1 MNWRYFYI
9 GSVVALSYILFLS
22 WNAEKEIKQEFA
34 EATLIEQTKD
44 QELLPQGESIGFVEI
59 QNEKLIVQVSPTS
72 GKVWEARL
80 KEHTY
85 LNNEDSQ
92 GVRLFGFDP
101 SSGFKFYLNSG
112 FVSED
117 QGFEVLEVLPSS
129 LRLIS
134 SDGKI
139 SKTISLKE
147 NDYEL
152 LVEDVWVGDMP
163 VDVPTP
169 YIAMYR
175 TEGKPLD
182 ARDNFFE
189 NSSYTGVAFNT
200 PDEPYANTRLRGV
213 DERIEYFQ
221 RGGWV
226 AFIQKYFMA
235 AILTPSDRAQT
246 LVALPPSGESGA
258 YVMGAISREVKKSE
272 VSAGINHRVFL
283 GPKVRSDLLS
293 RAQDLELTIDMGWFW
308 FLAQPLM
315 MLLSMIN
322 AVVGNWGVSI
332 ILLTVLIKLLLW
344 PVSAKG
350 FSSMAKMR
358 TAGPKLKEIQERY
371 KDDRAKLGT
380 EMMALYKKEGINP
393 AGGCFPLL
401 LQMPV
406 FIAFFFCLRESVELR
421 HESFFFWIQDLSAP
435 DPLFIL
441 PVIFAALMYLT
452 QQLNPQPPGMDP
464 TQAQIMKFMPV
475 MIAAIFIIMPAGLVL
490 YSVANSAISLVQQRS
505 MYKKYGASD
514 VFWAK
519 LITRGLFVDF
529 CSCPH
534 QLPNQQL
541 LFLEYLEAV
550 VVKSLISF
558 LKRLF

>member
-1 MNWRYFYI
+1 MNWRYIYI
-9 GSVVALSYILFLS
+9 GSVVALSYVLFLS

-34 EATLIEQTKD
+34 EASSIEQNKSKG
-44 QELLPQGESIGFVEI
+44 LLPPDETVGLVQI
-59 QNEKLIVQVSPTS
+59 QNEKLEVLVSPSS
-72 GKVWEARL
+72 GKIWQARL

-85 LNNEDSQ
+85 LNNKESQ
-92 GVRLFGFDP
+92 GVRVFGFDNL
-101 SSGFKFYLNSG
+101 SNFKFYLNSG
-112 FVSED
+112 FGSGSESFDVVEETLSSVSL
-117 QGFEVLEVLPSS
+117 VS
-129 LRLIS
+129 L
-134 SDGKI
+134 DGKI
-139 SKTISLKE
+139 SKTISLKD

-152 LVEDVWVGDMP
+152 VINDKWVGE
-163 VDVPTP
+163 VPADIPAP
-169 YIAMYR
+169 YVAMYR
-175 TEGKPLD
+175 TDGRALD
-182 ARDNFFE
+182 ARDGFFE

-200 PDEPYANTRLRGV
+200 PDEPYANTRLRNI
-213 DERIEYFQ
+213 DERVEYFQ

-226 AFIQKYFMA
+226 AFVQKYFMA
-235 AILTPSDRAQT
+235 AIITPSDRVQT
-246 LVALPPSGESGA
+246 LIALPPSNGKDT
-258 YVMGAISREVKKSE
+258 YVMGAISRETKASQII
-272 VSAGINHRVFL
+272 SGIEHKIFL
-283 GPKVRSDLLS
+283 GPKVRSDLIS
-293 RAQDLELTIDMGWFW
+293 RAPDLELTIDMGWFW

-322 AVVGNWGVSI
+322 ALVGNWGVSI
-332 ILLTVLIKLLLW
+332 ILLTILIKLLLW

-358 TAGPKLKEIQERY
+358 AAGPKLKEIQERY

-435 DPLFIL
+435 DPFFIL

-490 YSVANSAISLVQQRS
+490 YSVANSAISLVQQRA

-514 VFWAK
+514 F
-519 LITRGLFVDF
+519 TGPG
-529 CSCPH
+529 S
-534 QLPNQQL
+534 N
-541 LFLEYLEAV
+541 
-550 VVKSLISF
+550 
-558 LKRLF
+558 

>member
-1 MNWRYFYI
+1 MNLRYVYI
-9 GSVVALSYILFLS
+9 GSVVVLSYVLFLS
-22 WNAEKEIKQEFA
+22 WNAEKEIKQEFV
-34 EATLIEQTKD
+34 EASLIEQNKNE
-44 QELLPQGESIGFVEI
+44 ELLPAGETVGFVQI
-59 QNEKLIVQVSPTS
+59 QNEKLDVLVSPSS
-72 GKVWEARL
+72 GKIWQARL

-85 LNNEDSQ
+85 LNNKESQ
-92 GVRLFGFDP
+92 GVRLFGYDLL
-101 SSGFKFYLNSG
+101 SGFKFYLNSG
-112 FVSED
+112 FVSEGE
-117 QGFEVLEVLPSS
+117 GFEVVGVTPSS
-129 LRLIS
+129 VSLVSL
-134 SDGKI
+134 DGQI

-147 NDYEL
+147 GDYEL
-152 LVEDVWVGDMP
+152 IIKDGWVGDLP
-163 VDVPTP
+163 ADVPIP

-175 TEGKPLD
+175 TDGRALD

-200 PDEPYANTRLRGV
+200 PDEPYANTRLRSIDEGV
-213 DERIEYFQ
+213 EYFQ

-235 AILTPSDRAQT
+235 AIITPSDRIQT
-246 LVALPPSGESGA
+246 LIALPPSNGSDT
-258 YVMGAISREVKKSE
+258 YVMGAISRETKANE
-272 VSAGINHRVFL
+272 IVSGVEHRVFL
-283 GPKVRSDLLS
+283 GPKVRSDLIT
-293 RAQDLELTIDMGWFW
+293 RAPDLELTIDMGWFW

-322 AVVGNWGVSI
+322 VLVGNWGVSI
-332 ILLTVLIKLLLW
+332 ILLTFLIKLLLW

-435 DPLFIL
+435 DPFFIL
-441 PVIFAALMYLT
+441 PVIFAGLMYLT

-490 YSVANSAISLVQQRS
+490 YSVANSAISLIQQRA

-514 VFWAK
+514 FSGPGA
-519 LITRGLFVDF
+519 T
-529 CSCPH
+529 
-534 QLPNQQL
+534 
-541 LFLEYLEAV
+541 
-550 VVKSLISF
+550 
-558 LKRLF
+558 

>member
-9 GSVVALSYILFLS
+9 GSVVALSYVLFLS

-59 QNEKLIVQVSPTS
+59 QNEKLVVQVSPTS

-92 GVRLFGFDP
+92 GVRLFGFDL

-152 LVEDVWVGDMP
+152 LVEDIWVGDMP

-246 LVALPPSGESGA
+246 LVALPPSDELGA
-258 YVMGAISREVKKSE
+258 YVMGAISREVKTNE
-272 VSAGINHRVFL
+272 VTAGINHRVFL

-358 TAGPKLKEIQERY
+358 TAGPKLKEIQERH

-490 YSVANSAISLVQQRS
+490 YSVANSAISLVQQRA

-514 VFWAK
+514 VS
-519 LITRGLFVDF
+519 G
-529 CSCPH
+529 
-534 QLPNQQL
+534 PN
-541 LFLEYLEAV
+541 
-550 VVKSLISF
+550 
-558 LKRLF
+558 

>member
-9 GSVVALSYILFLS
+9 GSVVALSYVLFLS

-112 FVSED
+112 FVTED
-117 QGFEVLEVLPSS
+117 KGFEVLEVLPSS

-152 LVEDVWVGDMP
+152 LVEDRWVGDMP

-200 PDEPYANTRLRGV
+200 PNEPYANTRLRGV

-246 LVALPPSGESGA
+246 LVAFPPSGNSA
-258 YVMGAISREVKKSE
+258 TYVMGSILREVKSNQISSG
-272 VSAGINHRVFL
+272 VTHRVFL
-283 GPKVRSDLLS
+283 GPKVRSDLLT

-322 AVVGNWGVSI
+322 SLVGNWGVSI
-332 ILLTVLIKLLLW
+332 ILLTFVIKLLLW

-421 HESFFFWIQDLSAP
+421 HESFFFWINDLSAP

-475 MIAAIFIIMPAGLVL
+475 MIAVIFIIMPAGLVL
-490 YSVANSAISLVQQRS
+490 YSVANSAISLVQQRA

-514 VFWAK
+514 FSGPGA
-519 LITRGLFVDF
+519 GG
-529 CSCPH
+529 
-534 QLPNQQL
+534 
-541 LFLEYLEAV
+541 
-550 VVKSLISF
+550 
-558 LKRLF
+558 

>member
-1 MNWRYFYI
+1 MNWRYIYI
-9 GSVVALSYILFLS
+9 GSVVVLSYVLFLS

-34 EATLIEQTKD
+34 EASSIEQNKSKG
-44 QELLPQGESIGFVEI
+44 LLPPDETVGLVQI
-59 QNEKLIVQVSPTS
+59 QNEKLEVLVSPSS
-72 GKVWEARL
+72 GKIWQARL

-85 LNNEDSQ
+85 LNNKESQ
-92 GVRLFGFDP
+92 GVRVFGFDNL
-101 SSGFKFYLNSG
+101 SNFKFYLNSG
-112 FVSED
+112 FGSGSESFDVVEETLSSISLVS
-117 QGFEVLEVLPSS
+117 L
-129 LRLIS
+129 
-134 SDGKI
+134 DGKI
-139 SKTISLKE
+139 SKTISLKD

-152 LVEDVWVGDMP
+152 VINDKWVGE
-163 VDVPTP
+163 VPADIPAP
-169 YIAMYR
+169 YVAMYR
-175 TEGKPLD
+175 TDGRALD
-182 ARDNFFE
+182 ARDGFFE

-200 PDEPYANTRLRGV
+200 PDEPYANTRLRNI
-213 DERIEYFQ
+213 DERVEYFQ

-226 AFIQKYFMA
+226 AFVQKYFMA
-235 AILTPSDRAQT
+235 AIITPSDRVQT
-246 LVALPPSGESGA
+246 LIALPPSNGKDT
-258 YVMGAISREVKKSE
+258 YVMGAISRETKASQII
-272 VSAGINHRVFL
+272 SGIEHKIFL
-283 GPKVRSDLLS
+283 GPKVRSDLIS
-293 RAQDLELTIDMGWFW
+293 RAPDLELTIDMGWFW

-322 AVVGNWGVSI
+322 ALVGNWGVSI
-332 ILLTVLIKLLLW
+332 ILLTILIKLLLW

-435 DPLFIL
+435 DPFFIL

-490 YSVANSAISLVQQRS
+490 YSVANSAISLVQQRA

-514 VFWAK
+514 F
-519 LITRGLFVDF
+519 TGPG
-529 CSCPH
+529 S
-534 QLPNQQL
+534 N
-541 LFLEYLEAV
+541 
-550 VVKSLISF
+550 
-558 LKRLF
+558 

>member
-1 MNWRYFYI
+1 MNWRYIYI
-9 GSVVALSYILFLS
+9 GSVVVLSYVLFLS

-34 EATLIEQTKD
+34 EASSIEQNKS
-44 QELLPQGESIGFVEI
+44 EGLLPPGETVGFIQI
-59 QNEKLIVQVSPTS
+59 QNEKLEVLVSPSS
-72 GKVWEARL
+72 GKVWQARL

-85 LNNEDSQ
+85 LNNKESQ
-92 GVRLFGFDP
+92 GVRVFGFDLA
-101 SSGFKFYLNSG
+101 SGFRFYLNSG
-112 FVSED
+112 FGSEGKSFDVVKASSSSINLVS
-117 QGFEVLEVLPSS
+117 L
-129 LRLIS
+129 
-134 SDGKI
+134 DGKI
-139 SKTISLKE
+139 SKTISLKD

-152 LVEDVWVGDMP
+152 VINDKWVGEVP
-163 VDVPTP
+163 VDIPAP
-169 YIAMYR
+169 YVAMYR
-175 TEGKPLD
+175 TDGRALD

-200 PDEPYANTRLRGV
+200 PDEPYANTRLRNI
-213 DERIEYFQ
+213 DERVEYFQ

-235 AILTPSDRAQT
+235 AIITPSDRVQT
-246 LVALPPSGESGA
+246 LIALPPSNESDT
-258 YVMGAISREVKKSE
+258 YLMGAISREITSSQVIS
-272 VSAGINHRVFL
+272 GIEHTIFL
-283 GPKVRSDLLS
+283 GPKVRSDLIS
-293 RAQDLELTIDMGWFW
+293 RAPDLELTIDMGWFW

-322 AVVGNWGVSI
+322 ALVGNWGVSI
-332 ILLTVLIKLLLW
+332 ILLTILIKLLLW

-435 DPLFIL
+435 DPFFIL
-441 PVIFAALMYLT
+441 PVVFAALMYLT

-490 YSVANSAISLVQQRS
+490 YSVANSAISLVQQRA

-514 VFWAK
+514 F
-519 LITRGLFVDF
+519 TGPG
-529 CSCPH
+529 S
-534 QLPNQQL
+534 
-541 LFLEYLEAV
+541 
-550 VVKSLISF
+550 S
-558 LKRLF
+558 

>member
-9 GSVVALSYILFLS
+9 GSIVALSYVLFLS
-22 WNAEKEIKQEFA
+22 WNAEKEIKQEFV
-34 EATLIEQTKD
+34 EASLIKQNQNEKM
-44 QELLPQGESIGFVEI
+44 LPQGETLGFVEI
-59 QNEKLIVQVSPTS
+59 QNSKLIVQISPSS
-72 GKVWEARL
+72 GKIWQARL

-85 LNNEDSQ
+85 LNNDNSQ
-92 GVRLFGFDP
+92 GVRLFGFDLL
-101 SSGFKFYLNSG
+101 SGFKFYLNSG
-112 FVSED
+112 FVEEVKN
-117 QGFEVLEVLPSS
+117 FEVLEVEADTVKLVS
-129 LRLIS
+129 L
-134 SDGKI
+134 DGRM

-152 LVEDVWVGDMP
+152 FI
-163 VDVPTP
+163 VDRWIGEIPADIPTP

-175 TEGKPLD
+175 TDGKPLD

-200 PDEPYANTRLRGV
+200 PAEPYANTRLRGIG
-213 DERIEYFQ
+213 DGIEYFQ

-235 AILTPSDRAQT
+235 AILTPSDRVQT
-246 LVALPPSGESGA
+246 LTALPPSNGSDT
-258 YVMGAISREVKKSE
+258 YVMGSISRETKASQLI
-272 VSAGINHRVFL
+272 SGIQHRVFV
-283 GPKVRSDLLS
+283 GPKIRSDLIS
-293 RAQDLELTIDMGWFW
+293 RAPDLELTIDMGWFW

-322 AVVGNWGVSI
+322 VFVGNWGVSI

-358 TAGPKLKEIQERY
+358 TVGPKLKEIQERY

-435 DPLFIL
+435 DPFFIL
-441 PVIFAALMYLT
+441 PVVFAALMYLT

-490 YSVANSAISLVQQRS
+490 YSVANSAISLVQQRA
-505 MYKKYGASD
+505 MYKKYGAPS
-514 VFWAK
+514 A
-519 LITRGLFVDF
+519 
-529 CSCPH
+529 P
-534 QLPNQQL
+534 
-541 LFLEYLEAV
+541 A
-550 VVKSLISF
+550 
-558 LKRLF
+558 

>member
-1 MNWRYFYI
+1 MNLRYIYI
-9 GSVVALSYILFLS
+9 GSVVVLSYVLFLS
-22 WNAEKEIKQEFA
+22 WNAEKEIKQEFV
-34 EATLIEQTKD
+34 EASLIEQNKNE
-44 QELLPQGESIGFVEI
+44 ELLPAGETVGFVQI
-59 QNEKLIVQVSPTS
+59 QNEKLDVLVSPSS
-72 GKVWEARL
+72 GKIWQARL

-85 LNNEDSQ
+85 LNNKESQ
-92 GVRLFGFDP
+92 GVRLFGYDLL
-101 SSGFKFYLNSG
+101 SGFKFYLNSG
-112 FVSED
+112 FVSEGE
-117 QGFEVLEVLPSS
+117 GFEVVGVTPSS
-129 LRLIS
+129 VSLVSL
-134 SDGKI
+134 DGQI

-147 NDYEL
+147 GDYEL
-152 LVEDVWVGDMP
+152 IIKDGWVGELP
-163 VDVPTP
+163 ADVPTP

-175 TEGKPLD
+175 TDGRALD

-200 PDEPYANTRLRGV
+200 PDEPYANTRLRSIN
-213 DERIEYFQ
+213 ERVEYFQ

-235 AILTPSDRAQT
+235 AIITPSDRIQT
-246 LVALPPSGESGA
+246 LIALPPSNGSDT
-258 YVMGAISREVKKSE
+258 YVMGAISRETKANE
-272 VSAGINHRVFL
+272 IVSGVEHRVFL
-283 GPKVRSDLLS
+283 GPKVRSDLIT
-293 RAQDLELTIDMGWFW
+293 RAPDLELTIDMGWFW

-322 AVVGNWGVSI
+322 VLVGNWGVSI
-332 ILLTVLIKLLLW
+332 ILLTFLIKLLLW

-435 DPLFIL
+435 DPFFIL
-441 PVIFAALMYLT
+441 PVIFAGLMYLT

-490 YSVANSAISLVQQRS
+490 YSVANSAISLIQQRA

-514 VFWAK
+514 FSGPGA
-519 LITRGLFVDF
+519 T
-529 CSCPH
+529 
-534 QLPNQQL
+534 
-541 LFLEYLEAV
+541 
-550 VVKSLISF
+550 
-558 LKRLF
+558 

>member
-1 MNWRYFYI
+1 MNWRYIYI
-9 GSVVALSYILFLS
+9 GSVVVLSYVLFLS

-34 EATLIEQTKD
+34 EASSIEQNKS
-44 QELLPQGESIGFVEI
+44 EGLLPPGETVGFVQI
-59 QNEKLIVQVSPTS
+59 QNEKLEVLVSPSS
-72 GKVWEARL
+72 GKVWQARL

-85 LNNEDSQ
+85 LNNKESQ
-92 GVRLFGFDP
+92 GVRVFGFDLA
-101 SSGFKFYLNSG
+101 SGFRFYLNSG
-112 FVSED
+112 FVSEGESFD
-117 QGFEVLEVLPSS
+117 VVEVTPSS
-129 LRLIS
+129 IKLVSL
-134 SDGKI
+134 DGKI
-139 SKTISLKE
+139 SKTISLKD

-152 LVEDVWVGDMP
+152 VINDKWVGEVP
-163 VDVPTP
+163 VDIPAP
-169 YIAMYR
+169 YVVMYR
-175 TEGKPLD
+175 TDGKALD

-200 PDEPYANTRLRGV
+200 PDEPYANTRLRNI
-213 DERIEYFQ
+213 DEKVEYFQ

-235 AILTPSDRAQT
+235 AIITPSDRVQT
-246 LVALPPSGESGA
+246 LIALPPSNGSET
-258 YVMGAISREVKKSE
+258 YVMGAISRETKS
-272 VSAGINHRVFL
+272 SQILSGIEHTIFL
-283 GPKVRSDLLS
+283 GPKVRSDLIS
-293 RAQDLELTIDMGWFW
+293 RAPDLELTIDMGWFW

-322 AVVGNWGVSI
+322 ALVGNWGVSI
-332 ILLTVLIKLLLW
+332 ILLTILIKLLLW

-371 KDDRAKLGT
+371 KDDRSKLGT

-490 YSVANSAISLVQQRS
+490 YSVANSAISLVQQRA

-514 VFWAK
+514 F
-519 LITRGLFVDF
+519 TGPG
-529 CSCPH
+529 S
-534 QLPNQQL
+534 N
-541 LFLEYLEAV
+541 
-550 VVKSLISF
+550 
-558 LKRLF
+558 

>member
-1 MNWRYFYI
+1 MNLRYVYI
-9 GSVVALSYILFLS
+9 GSVVVLSYVLFLS
-22 WNAEKEIKQEFA
+22 WNAEKEIKQEFV
-34 EATLIEQTKD
+34 EASLIEQNKNE
-44 QELLPQGESIGFVEI
+44 ELLPAGETVGFVQI
-59 QNEKLIVQVSPTS
+59 QNEKLDVLVSPSS
-72 GKVWEARL
+72 GKIWQARL

-85 LNNEDSQ
+85 LNNKESQ
-92 GVRLFGFDP
+92 GVRLFGYDLL
-101 SSGFKFYLNSG
+101 SGFKFYLNSG
-112 FVSED
+112 FVSEGE
-117 QGFEVLEVLPSS
+117 GFEVVGVTPSS
-129 LRLIS
+129 VSLVSL
-134 SDGKI
+134 DGQI

-147 NDYEL
+147 GDYEL
-152 LVEDVWVGDMP
+152 IIKDGWVGELP
-163 VDVPTP
+163 ADVPTP

-175 TEGKPLD
+175 TDGRALD

-200 PDEPYANTRLRGV
+200 PDEPYANTRLRSIG
-213 DERIEYFQ
+213 ERVEYFQ

-235 AILTPSDRAQT
+235 AIITPSDRIQT
-246 LVALPPSGESGA
+246 LIALPPSNGSDT
-258 YVMGAISREVKKSE
+258 YVMGAISRETKASE
-272 VSAGINHRVFL
+272 IVSGVEHRIFL
-283 GPKVRSDLLS
+283 GPKVRSDLIT
-293 RAQDLELTIDMGWFW
+293 RAPDLELTIDMGWFW

-322 AVVGNWGVSI
+322 VLVGNWGVSI
-332 ILLTVLIKLLLW
+332 ILLTFLIKLLLW

-435 DPLFIL
+435 DPFFIL
-441 PVIFAALMYLT
+441 PVIFAGLMYLT

-490 YSVANSAISLVQQRS
+490 YSVANSAISLIQQRA

-514 VFWAK
+514 FSGPGA
-519 LITRGLFVDF
+519 
-529 CSCPH
+529 
-534 QLPNQQL
+534 
-541 LFLEYLEAV
+541 A
-550 VVKSLISF
+550 
-558 LKRLF
+558 

>member
-1 MNWRYFYI
+1 M
-9 GSVVALSYILFLS
+9 
-22 WNAEKEIKQEFA
+22 
-34 EATLIEQTKD
+34 
-44 QELLPQGESIGFVEI
+44 
-59 QNEKLIVQVSPTS
+59 IVQVSPSS
-72 GKVWEARL
+72 GKVWQARL

-85 LNNEDSQ
+85 LNNQDSQ
-92 GVRLFGFDP
+92 GVRLFGFDLV
-101 SSGFKFYLNSG
+101 SGFKFYLNSG

-117 QGFEVLEVLPSS
+117 QGFKVLEVLPSS
-129 LRLIS
+129 IKLVSL
-134 SDGKI
+134 DGNI
-139 SKTISLKE
+139 SKTISLKD

-152 LVEDVWVGDMP
+152 FIEDRWVGGMP

-169 YIAMYR
+169 YVAMYR
-175 TEGKPLD
+175 TDGRPLD
-182 ARDNFFE
+182 SRDNFFE

-200 PDEPYANTRLRGV
+200 PEEPYANFRLRNI

-246 LVALPPSGESGA
+246 LVAFPPSGNSA
-258 YVMGAISREVKKSE
+258 TYVMGSILREVKSNQISSG
-272 VSAGINHRVFL
+272 VTHRVFL
-283 GPKVRSDLLS
+283 GPKVRSDLLT

-322 AVVGNWGVSI
+322 SLVGNWGVSI
-332 ILLTVLIKLLLW
+332 ILLTFVIKLLLW

-421 HESFFFWIQDLSAP
+421 HESFFFWINDLSAP

-475 MIAAIFIIMPAGLVL
+475 MIAVIFIIMPAGLVL
-490 YSVANSAISLVQQRS
+490 YSVANSAISLVQQRA

-514 VFWAK
+514 FSGPGA
-519 LITRGLFVDF
+519 GG
-529 CSCPH
+529 
-534 QLPNQQL
+534 
-541 LFLEYLEAV
+541 
-550 VVKSLISF
+550 
-558 LKRLF
+558 

>member
-1 MNWRYFYI
+1 MNWRYIYI
-9 GSVVALSYILFLS
+9 GSVVVLSYVLFLS

-34 EATLIEQTKD
+34 EASFIEQNKSE
-44 QELLPQGESIGFVEI
+44 ELLPSGETAGFIQI
-59 QNEKLIVQVSPTS
+59 QNEKLDVLVSPTS
-72 GKVWEARL
+72 GKIWQARL
-80 KEHTY
+80 KEYTY
-85 LNNEDSQ
+85 LNNDESQ
-92 GVRLFGFDP
+92 GVRLFGFDLL
-101 SSGFKFYLNSG
+101 SGFKFYLNSG
-112 FVSED
+112 FVSEGEAFD
-117 QGFEVLEVLPSS
+117 VEQITPSS
-129 LRLIS
+129 VRLVS
-134 SDGKI
+134 LDGKI

-147 NDYEL
+147 DDYEL
-152 LVEDVWVGDMP
+152 LIEDRWVGEVP
-163 VDVPTP
+163 ADVPTP

-175 TEGKPLD
+175 TEGRALD

-200 PDEPYANTRLRGV
+200 PDEPYANTRLRSI
-213 DERIEYFQ
+213 DERVEYFQ

-235 AILTPSDRAQT
+235 AIITPYDRVQT
-246 LVALPPSGESGA
+246 LTALPPSNSSDT
-258 YVMGAISREVKKSE
+258 YVMGAISRETKANQITS
-272 VSAGINHRVFL
+272 GIEHRVFL
-283 GPKVRSDLLS
+283 GPKVRSDLIS

-332 ILLTVLIKLLLW
+332 VLLTVLIKLLLW

-435 DPLFIL
+435 DPFFIL

-490 YSVANSAISLVQQRS
+490 YSVANSAISLVQQRA

-514 VFWAK
+514 LSGPGA
-519 LITRGLFVDF
+519 GD
-529 CSCPH
+529 
-534 QLPNQQL
+534 
-541 LFLEYLEAV
+541 
-550 VVKSLISF
+550 
-558 LKRLF
+558 

>member
-1 MNWRYFYI
+1 MNWRYIYI
-9 GSVVALSYILFLS
+9 GSVVALSYVLFLS

-34 EATLIEQTKD
+34 EASSIEQNKSKG
-44 QELLPQGESIGFVEI
+44 LLPPDETVGLVQI
-59 QNEKLIVQVSPTS
+59 QNEKLEVLVSPSS
-72 GKVWEARL
+72 GKIWQARL

-85 LNNEDSQ
+85 LNNKESQ
-92 GVRLFGFDP
+92 GVRVFGFDNL
-101 SSGFKFYLNSG
+101 SNFKFYLNSG
-112 FVSED
+112 FGSGSESFDVVEETLSSISLVS
-117 QGFEVLEVLPSS
+117 L
-129 LRLIS
+129 
-134 SDGKI
+134 DGKI
-139 SKTISLKE
+139 SKTISLKD

-152 LVEDVWVGDMP
+152 VINDKWVGE
-163 VDVPTP
+163 VPADIPAP
-169 YIAMYR
+169 YVAMYR
-175 TEGKPLD
+175 TDGRALD
-182 ARDNFFE
+182 ARDSFFE

-200 PDEPYANTRLRGV
+200 PDEPYANTRLRNI
-213 DERIEYFQ
+213 DERVEYFQ

-226 AFIQKYFMA
+226 AFVQKYFMA
-235 AILTPSDRAQT
+235 AIITPSDRVQT
-246 LVALPPSGESGA
+246 LIALPPSNGKDT
-258 YVMGAISREVKKSE
+258 YVMGAISRETKASQII
-272 VSAGINHRVFL
+272 SGIEHKIFL
-283 GPKVRSDLLS
+283 GPKVRSDLIS
-293 RAQDLELTIDMGWFW
+293 RAPDLELTIDMGWFW

-322 AVVGNWGVSI
+322 ALVGNWGVSI
-332 ILLTVLIKLLLW
+332 ILLTILIKLLLW

-358 TAGPKLKEIQERY
+358 AAGPKLKEIQERY

-435 DPLFIL
+435 DPFFIL

-490 YSVANSAISLVQQRS
+490 YSVANSAISLVQQRA

-514 VFWAK
+514 F
-519 LITRGLFVDF
+519 TGPG
-529 CSCPH
+529 S
-534 QLPNQQL
+534 N
-541 LFLEYLEAV
+541 
-550 VVKSLISF
+550 
-558 LKRLF
+558 

>member
-1 MNWRYFYI
+1 MNWRYLYI
-9 GSVVALSYILFLS
+9 GTVIALSYVLFLS

-34 EATLIEQTKD
+34 EASLIEQSKG
-44 QELLPQGESIGFVEI
+44 EEVLPAGESAGFIEI
-59 QNEKLIVQVSPTS
+59 QNDKLIVQVSPSS
-72 GKVWEARL
+72 GKVWQARL

-85 LNNEDSQ
+85 LNNKDSQ
-92 GVRLFGFDP
+92 GVRLFGFDLL
-101 SSGFKFYLNSG
+101 SGFKFYLNSG
-112 FVSED
+112 FVSEARD
-117 QGFEVLEVLPSS
+117 FEVLEVTPYSV
-129 LRLIS
+129 RLIS
-134 SDGKI
+134 LDGKI
-139 SKTISLKE
+139 SKIVTLE
-147 NDYEL
+147 GDDYEL
-152 LVEDVWVGDMP
+152 SIEDRWIGEIP
-163 VDVPTP
+163 LDVPTP

-175 TEGKPLD
+175 TDGKPLD

-200 PDEPYANTRLRGV
+200 PDEPYANSRLRSV
-213 DERIEYFQ
+213 DEEIEYFQ

-235 AILTPSDRAQT
+235 AILTPSERAQT
-246 LVALPPSGESGA
+246 LTALPPSGGSDT
-258 YVMGAISREVKKSE
+258 YVMGAISRETKVDQI
-272 VSAGINHRVFL
+272 VSGIQHKVFL
-283 GPKVRSDLLS
+283 GPKIRSDLIS
-293 RAQDLELTIDMGWFW
+293 RASDLELTIDMGWFW

-322 AVVGNWGVSI
+322 AAVGNWGVSI

-435 DPLFIL
+435 DPLFVL

-490 YSVANSAISLVQQRS
+490 YSVANSAISLVQQRA

-514 VFWAK
+514 FSGPGA
-519 LITRGLFVDF
+519 GG
-529 CSCPH
+529 
-534 QLPNQQL
+534 
-541 LFLEYLEAV
+541 
-550 VVKSLISF
+550 
-558 LKRLF
+558 

>member
-9 GSVVALSYILFLS
+9 GSVVALSYVLFLS

-112 FVSED
+112 FVTED
-117 QGFEVLEVLPSS
+117 RVFEVLEVLPSS

-152 LVEDVWVGDMP
+152 LVEDRWVGDMP

-213 DERIEYFQ
+213 DESIEYFQ

-235 AILTPSDRAQT
+235 AILTPSDRPQT

-258 YVMGAISREVKKSE
+258 YVMGAISREVKTSE

-406 FIAFFFCLRESVELR
+406 FVAFFFCLRESVELR

-490 YSVANSAISLVQQRS
+490 YSVANSAISLVQQRA

-514 VFWAK
+514 VS
-519 LITRGLFVDF
+519 G
-529 CSCPH
+529 
-534 QLPNQQL
+534 PN
-541 LFLEYLEAV
+541 
-550 VVKSLISF
+550 
-558 LKRLF
+558 